1 MSYNSKKS
9 IYIKYMQKLHGLK
22 KRWYMLRD
30 LLGISSKKYN
40 YKNCY
45 GKNISEEKP
54 YKLVLKNDNTLK
66 DLFSKLKTD
75 KTIVNNNE
83 IEFLTG
89 VNAMYGVTENS
100 LKFLVE
106 YLKKNPKNN
115 KLLSVGC
122 GLLDQ
127 VKILEMAGF
136 DVCGVDIDI
145 TKDTDKLKFHD
156 LNQYNDLPFEEQK
169 FDFVLCQE
177 VIEHIENPWLLFRK
191 IKRVLKKDGIM
202 VLTTPNILS
211 RNSRQYFMNSAVG
224 FFESF
229 NEESIW
235 QHINPLPFWEIMHI
249 ANYNDFELLKLSNNM
264 EYYFDY
270 DVKKDAKITQQ
281 DLTLDS
287 GHVLHYIFKNKNNDV
302 KPYIPN
308 STYQYSLDMM
318 KK

>member
-1 MSYNSKKS
+1 MK
-9 IYIKYMQKLHGLK
+9 KLHGLR

-30 LLGISSKKYN
+30 LLGISSKKYS
-40 YKNCY
+40 YKNGY
-45 GKNISEEKP
+45 GLIDGLGGH
-54 YKLVLKNDNTLK
+54 YKLVLKKVNPLQTLF
-66 DLFSKLKTD
+66 DRLKTS
-75 KTIVNNNE
+75 KTIVNNSE
-83 IEFLTG
+83 IMFLTG
-89 VNAMYGVTENS
+89 VNAMCGVTENS
-100 LKFLVE
+100 LRFLIE
-106 YLKKNPKNN
+106 YLRKTQSN

-127 VKILEMAGF
+127 VKILETAGF
-136 DVCGVDIDI
+136 DVYGVDIDI
-145 TKDTDKLKFHD
+145 ANDTDRLKFHD
-156 LNQYNDLPFEEQK
+156 LNQYNDLPFDEQK

-191 IKRVLKKDGIM
+191 IKRVLKKDGII

-270 DVKKDAKITQQ
+270 DVEKDAKITQQ

-308 STYQYSLDMM
+308 STYQYSLDMT
-318 KK
+318 KKQM